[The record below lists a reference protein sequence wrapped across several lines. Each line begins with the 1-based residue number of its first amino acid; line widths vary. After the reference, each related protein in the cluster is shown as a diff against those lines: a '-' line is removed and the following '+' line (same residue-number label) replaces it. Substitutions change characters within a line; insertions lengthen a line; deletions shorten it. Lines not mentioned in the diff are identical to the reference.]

1 MVALQVKNALQLA
14 AMNEAAARLGLRTGM
29 ALADAKAMYPGLAV
43 ADADPQA
50 DGRLLEAIA
59 DWCDRY
65 TPLVGLDPPDGL
77 TLDITGCTHLFGGE
91 AAFCDDIV
99 QRLGLQ
105 GFAARAAIAD
115 TVGCAWAMARF
126 SEFPSPCKGEGGA
139 EGAGRGSRLSTNKFG
154 ACDGTP
160 SRTASRFDL
169 PLTGGGKYTAI
180 VPPGGARAALLPL
193 RLAALR
199 IAPDIVAALGQAGLK
214 CIADVIDR
222 PRAPLA
228 ARFGA
233 EFIRRIDQ
241 AVGRDDE
248 PITPRLPVPPYVAER
263 RFAEP
268 ILLEADVL
276 RTAELLGQELARML
290 ERRGEGARRLQI
302 ALFRTDGRVHRS
314 EVGTG
319 APLRDPV
326 RMRALF
332 AERLAAAGDVSDPG
346 FGFDVVRLAALA
358 TERCDPVQT
367 GLAEPDHSA
376 ELAHLIDRL
385 GARFGLRRLTRPV
398 EHDSHIPEFAVAA
411 VAAHGMRCH
420 RGSTGH
426 EWGGHSVSLPRP
438 VGERVGRG
446 GYDVSVS
453 HRRSPL
459 IPPSPAEVG
468 STRLQPCFVAKSG
481 RPDFARGEGV
491 RGLASLTGTDPKTED
506 ENHLHQDSL
515 CPPRP
520 IRLFGRPEAIE
531 AIAEVPDG
539 PPVRFRW
546 RRVLHQVAHAEG
558 PERIAMEWWRDH
570 QGRALTRDYFRV
582 ESREGVRVWVYR
594 EGLYGRELMEPRWFL
609 HGLFA

>member
-1 MVALQVKNALQLA
+1 
-14 AMNEAAARLGLRTGM
+14 
-29 ALADAKAMYPGLAV
+29 
-43 ADADPQA
+43 
-50 DGRLLEAIA
+50 
-59 DWCDRY
+59 
-65 TPLVGLDPPDGL
+65 
-77 TLDITGCTHLFGGE
+77 
-91 AAFCDDIV
+91 
-99 QRLGLQ
+99 
-105 GFAARAAIAD
+105 
-115 TVGCAWAMARF
+115 
-126 SEFPSPCKGEGGA
+126 
-139 EGAGRGSRLSTNKFG
+139 
-154 ACDGTP
+154 
-160 SRTASRFDL
+160 
-169 PLTGGGKYTAI
+169 
-180 VPPGGARAALLPL
+180 VPPGGARAALLRL

-199 IAPDIVAALGQAGLK
+199 IAPDVEAALGQAGLK

-241 AVGRDDE
+241 AVGHDEE

-276 RTAELLGQELARML
+276 ATTELLGQELARML
-290 ERRGEGARRLQI
+290 ERRGEGARRLQV
-302 ALFRTDGRVHRS
+302 ALFRTDGKVHRS

-326 RMRALF
+326 RMRVLF

-346 FGFDVVRLAALA
+346 FGFDVVRLMALA

-385 GARFGLRRLTRPV
+385 GARFGLRRVTRPMP
-398 EHDSHIPEFAVAA
+398 HDSHIPEFAVAA
-411 VAAHGMRCH
+411 VAAHGMRCRSASH
-420 RGSTGH
+420 Q
-426 EWGGHSVSLPRP
+426 WGGHGGSLPRP
-438 VGERVGRG
+438 AGERVGRG
-446 GYDVSVS
+446 GYDLSVS

-459 IPPSPAEVG
+459 IPPSP
-468 STRLQPCFVAKSG
+468 L
-481 RPDFARGEGV
+481 RGEGV
-491 RGLASLTGTDPKTED
+491 RGPASLTATDPRAED
-506 ENHLHQDSL
+506 ENRFNQDSL

-520 IRLFGRPEAIE
+520 IRLFGRPEPIE